1 MFTKDMDLL
10 LARAQVYMALLFG
23 AGFIALLAGLLFLHS
38 EMTNTTLTIVTTML
52 TVLGTLLT
60 LQMNFFY
67 ARQRPHALP
76 DPSTTTTTTVTTPA
90 GDSNAPL
97 TTAISVTPAA
107 PAGDIPRQ

>member
-1 MFTKDMDLL
+1 MFSKDMDLL
-10 LARAQVYMALLFG
+10 LARAQVFLAILF
-23 AGFIALLAGLLFLHS
+23 AGGFLGLLCGLIFFHS
-38 EMTNTTLTIVTTML
+38 DMSATVLTTVTTML

-76 DPSTTTTTTVTTPA
+76 DPATTTTTTVTTPA

-97 TTAISVTPAA
+97 TTAISVTPV
-107 PAGDIPRQ
+107 PPGSPRQ